1 MQQYDSDMSGLVWG
15 PAICDHAAWKQMI
28 RGHMDMNAKRKM
40 MCVCVCVSPQG
51 GPHGGFNK
59 LLVPKNDY

>member
-28 RGHMDMNAKRKM
+28 RGHRDMNAKRKM
-40 MCVCVCVSPQG
+40 MMCVCVFLHKGAHMGASTN
-51 GPHGGFNK
+51 F
-59 LLVPKNDY
+59 